1 MCLIISRAI
10 SFFLSLSL
18 SFLKSVS
25 YSHQE
30 LAASLQILVDLDTHI
45 TAYGANPF
53 ASLKPEQVYSNP
65 NKQPVY
71 CSAYYIM
78 FLGSS
83 CQLDRTQ
90 LEEKVDGGV

>member
-1 MCLIISRAI
+1 MS
-10 SFFLSLSL
+10 S
-18 SFLKSVS
+18 SVS
-25 YSHQE
+25 FSPKSAQQFLLSVSHSHQE
-30 LAASLQILVDLDTHI
+30 LTATLQILVDLDTHI

-71 CSAYYIM
+71 CNAYYIM

-83 CQLDRTQ
+83 FQVDRRQ
-90 LEEKVDGGV
+90 LEEKVDSRV

>member
-1 MCLIISRAI
+1 MSFIISRAN
-10 SFFLSLSL
+10 FLTCLHSN
-18 SFLKSVS
+18 
-25 YSHQE
+25 QE
-30 LAASLQILVDLDTHI
+30 LTASLQILVDLDMHI

-83 CQLDRTQ
+83 CQLDKRQ
-90 LEEKVDGGV
+90 LEEKVDGEV